1 VVTTTEL
8 KELCLSAPSSLT
20 NPTKPSM
27 SDTLKVAKDAEVVQI
42 DNEELAKTVQI
53 GVGLSPK

>member
-20 NPTKPSM
+20 NPTKPST
-27 SDTLKVAKDAEVVQI
+27 SDTLKVAEDAEVVQI

-53 GVGLSPK
+53 RVGLSPK

>member
-20 NPTKPSM
+20 NPTKPST
-27 SDTLKVAKDAEVVQI
+27 SDTLKVAEVVQI

-53 GVGLSPK
+53 RVGLSPK